1 VSVQVAYIDTVIL
14 AGMSYEDEATGEFVE
29 GEAHPMQVHAS
40 KQLAWLEATLA
51 ASTADYL
58 FVSGHY
64 PVYSQCQHGPTAALI
79 EQVLPMMRTYR
90 ASGFLA
96 GHDHCLGHYDGKDD
110 DDGMIFVLAGAGK
123 ECCYS
128 PAHLDNKAN
137 AGDLAFRMDAE
148 QKHGASGGFASITAT
163 AAGAA
168 ATYYDQD
175 GTSLFTS
182 KAIAPRAKKVVEA

>member
-1 VSVQVAYIDTVIL
+1 MQIAYIDTVIL
-14 AGMSYEDEATGEFVE
+14 AGMSYKDEITGEFVE
-29 GEAHPMQVHAS
+29 GEPHPMQVHAS
-40 KQLAWLEATLA
+40 KQLEWLETTLA

-64 PVYSQCQHGPTAALI
+64 PVYSQCHHGPTSALI
-79 EQVLPMMRTYR
+79 KDVLPLMRKYK

-96 GHDHCLGHYDGKDD
+96 GHDHCLGHFDGTGEDE
-110 DDGMIFVLAGAGK
+110 GMLFVLAGAGK

-128 PAHLDNKAN
+128 PANLNNPTN
-137 AGDLAFRMDAE
+137 AGDLKFRMDGE
-148 QKHGASGGFASITAT
+148 EKHGASGGFASLTAT

-182 KAIAPRAKKVVEA
+182 KAIEPRKKFVEA